1 MTSIYRRQEDL
12 TEADISALRDHHNKA
27 AGEIVKAIVAP
38 IVGLGGTEG
47 DALVLLESVVA
58 GVLLTM
64 HPLGD
69 RLRLHNLY
77 LGSNDRLREIRA
89 DNRKRAMT

>member
-12 TEADISALRDHHNKA
+12 TEDEITALREHHNKA

-38 IVGLGGTEG
+38 IVDLGGTEG

-64 HPLGD
+64 HPAADTLRMM
-69 RLRLHNLY
+69 RLFRS
-77 LGSNDRLREIRA
+77 SNDRLREIRR